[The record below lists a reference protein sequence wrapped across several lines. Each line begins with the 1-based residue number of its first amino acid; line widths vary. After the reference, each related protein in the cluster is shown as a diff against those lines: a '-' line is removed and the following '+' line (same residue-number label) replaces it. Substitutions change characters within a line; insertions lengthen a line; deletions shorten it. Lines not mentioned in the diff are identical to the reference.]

1 MNTVRTISV
10 NTTMNNPNVSFMLNI
25 PFEVDM
31 IRLVDCRSYSL
42 FLGDAYEVCIPL
54 LSFIPNQP
62 LCLANTGTNCNPIEF
77 HFKNSTPINGL
88 HSMSLTFPSA
98 TGLVPQSFVSLI
110 LEFWSYKV
118 GIPLEIRQTNWQNEC
133 VSVSD
138 NQNTFA
144 LDVQFPVDEIIIEDM
159 FFQRFNVSKFNSLT
173 FYSDFLSQESVYT
186 KTDTNSNKC
195 RVAGATIGMCNWGT
209 LVVRP
214 NKIRYRFAQPI
225 TIRGNYT
232 IWFRPDPAPYGA
244 GGSIWSLWGNASF
257 LFKFISYRV

>member
-31 IRLVDCRSYSL
+31 IRLVDCRSQSL
-42 FLGDAYEVCIPL
+42 LVAGSYYVCIPT

-62 LCLANTGTNCNPIEF
+62 LCIANTGANCNPTEF

-88 HSMSLTFPSA
+88 HSMSLTFPTA
-98 TGLVPQSFVSLI
+98 LGLVPQTFVSLI
-110 LEFWSYKV
+110 LEFWSHKV
-118 GIPLEIRQTNWQNEC
+118 GIPLQVRQTKWQNEC

-138 NQNTFA
+138 NHNTFA

-159 FFQRFNVSKFNSLT
+159 FFQDFYVSNFNSLT
-173 FYSDFLSQESVYT
+173 FYSDFLPQESVYT
-186 KTDTNSNKC
+186 NTDTNSNKC
-195 RVAGATIGMCNWGT
+195 RVAGATIGMCNWMT
-209 LVVRP
+209 LLVRP

-232 IWFRPDPAPYGA
+232 IWFRPDPDPYNNWG
-244 GGSIWSLWGNASF
+244 LWGNATF